1 MKEEVNLSPL
11 HGLWALISREL
22 KKWYKTPVLLIISL
36 IQPVVWLALFGKS
49 MNLASLFTGTSFN
62 INGLNIPKQ
71 VLDQIASEVLK
82 ATFGTSDYFSFL
94 AAGMLSFIVLF
105 NAMGSGMSIVWDRRL
120 GFLNKLLTTP
130 IPRGSIV
137 LAKIISSVLRSLVL
151 ASIVMLVATLMGM
164 QYVQGINVLDFL
176 GVYLAL
182 FLMAF
187 GLSSLFV
194 MLALRSSSWESQMAI
209 MNLLNLPLL
218 FASNSFYPT
227 SSMPSWL
234 RPVSDIN
241 PLSYTNEAI
250 RQLLLGIQG
259 NLTIDFTYLSLFAFI
274 LALIGIILSW
284 RALTAK

>member
-1 MKEEVNLSPL
+1 
-11 HGLWALISREL
+11 
-22 KKWYKTPVLLIISL
+22 
-36 IQPVVWLALFGKS
+36 
-49 MNLASLFTGTSFN
+49 
-62 INGLNIPKQ
+62 
-71 VLDQIASEVLK
+71 
-82 ATFGTSDYFSFL
+82 
-94 AAGMLSFIVLF
+94 
-105 NAMGSGMSIVWDRRL
+105 
-120 GFLNKLLTTP
+120 
-130 IPRGSIV
+130 
-137 LAKIISSVLRSLVL
+137 VL